1 MKGVKKHDKIVL
13 LTKTKLKSIKALIS
27 RALIDAYISENGY
40 FLVNNMLREY
50 GNMKEAINKIKNFN
64 SSSKILIYLKIGKI
78 KTQRLQRQ
86 IKEI

>member
-27 RALIDAYISENGY
+27 RALIDAYISENGF

-50 GNMKEAINKIKNFN
+50 GNMK
-64 SSSKILIYLKIGKI
+64 
-78 KTQRLQRQ
+78 
-86 IKEI
+86 